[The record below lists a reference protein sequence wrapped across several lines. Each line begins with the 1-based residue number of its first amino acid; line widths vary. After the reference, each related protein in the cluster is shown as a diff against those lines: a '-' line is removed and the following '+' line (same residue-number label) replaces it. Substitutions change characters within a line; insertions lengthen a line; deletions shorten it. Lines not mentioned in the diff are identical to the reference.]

1 MEEKMSYSFTMS
13 FKEIEKEK
21 LLDYISEITNICIN
35 NSKEIIKENIWYVPS
50 LRIGNIFFSRR
61 IKNFI

>member
-1 MEEKMSYSFTMS
+1 MSYSFTMS

-35 NSKEIIKENIWYVPS
+35 NSKEIIKENIN
-50 LRIGNIFFSRR
+50 LKDNNGRLI
-61 IKNFI
+61 IKK